1 MRRSGPTAAA
11 VVGLNIIL
19 AGLTAEVVGP
29 AAFKLEH
36 FGLIGWLAR
45 APFYLIPVYIGPLVL
60 WTKPAAWIGACIGS
74 LVSLPL
80 ILWSVAAYCPP
91 SVPTTYCLSC
101 TAQGVLLAWAVRR
114 FVSGQ

>member
-1 MRRSGPTAAA
+1 MRHSRLAAA
-11 VVGLNIIL
+11 VVIAVNIIL
-19 AGLTAEVVGP
+19 AGLTAGVVGP

-36 FGLIGWLAR
+36 FGLIGWIAR
-45 APFYLIPVYIGPLVL
+45 APFYIIPAYIGPLVL
-60 WTKPAAWIGACIGS
+60 WTKPALWIGACIGG

-91 SVPTTYCLSC
+91 SVPATYFLSC
-101 TAQGVLLAWAVRR
+101 TAQGVLLAWAARR